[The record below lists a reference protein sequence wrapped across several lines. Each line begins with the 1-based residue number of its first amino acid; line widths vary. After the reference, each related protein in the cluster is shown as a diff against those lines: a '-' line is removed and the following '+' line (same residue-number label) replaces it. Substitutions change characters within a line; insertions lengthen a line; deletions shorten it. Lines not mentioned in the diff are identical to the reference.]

1 MKLIY
6 GLGNPGRQYA
16 FTRHN
21 IGFLVADFLCRKWR
35 ISLKATSREFA
46 SGKGLI
52 MRVPVT
58 IAKPCTYMNL
68 SGVPLKGLGIE
79 AEDLIVIHDD
89 MDLPAGSLRVK
100 VGGGTGGHRGLE
112 SVQGALGDNGFIRI
126 RCGIGRPPDGMD
138 PSDYVLEAFPE
149 EDLPL
154 VRKQLETG
162 TAAIEMCLR
171 DGHVK
176 AMNSFNRKEKEP
188 SAGE

>member
-6 GLGNPGRQYA
+6 GLGNPGRHYA
-16 FTRHN
+16 STRHN
-21 IGFLVADFLCRKWR
+21 IGFLVADFLARKWR
-35 ISLKATSREFA
+35 ISLKASSHEVA
-46 SGKGLI
+46 SGKGMI

-68 SGVPLKGLGIE
+68 SGVPLKGMNIQ

-100 VGGGTGGHRGLE
+100 MGGGTGGHKGLE

-126 RCGIGRPPDGMD
+126 RCGIGRPPEGMD
-138 PSDYVLEAFPE
+138 PSDYVLEVFSQ

-154 VRKQLETG
+154 VSRQLETG
-162 TAAIEMCLR
+162 AAAVETCLR

-176 AMNSFNRKEKEP
+176 AMNTFNRKEKEP
-188 SAGE
+188 PAEE